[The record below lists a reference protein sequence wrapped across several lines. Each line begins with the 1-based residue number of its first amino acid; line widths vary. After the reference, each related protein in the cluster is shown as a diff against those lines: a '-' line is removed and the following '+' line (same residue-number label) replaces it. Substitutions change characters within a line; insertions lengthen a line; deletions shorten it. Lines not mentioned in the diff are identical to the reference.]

1 MTSITLD
8 QIFNELQML
17 NVKQLLTGDSR
28 DQSERTKDSECSQ
41 SFHVKTTALFSYRSL
56 HSAEVVDGI
65 HGNGEQ
71 TEEEDGGFSQTQVSK
86 ISLVWDGD
94 ERGQQREATGRQ

>member
-1 MTSITLD
+1 
-8 QIFNELQML
+8 ML

-41 SFHVKTTALFSYRSL
+41 SFHVETTALFSYRSL

-71 TEEEDGGFSQTQVSK
+71 TEEEDIVRARNITNVRAQPA
-86 ISLVWDGD
+86 LC
-94 ERGQQREATGRQ
+94 QQSP

>member
-1 MTSITLD
+1 MTSITFD

-17 NVKQLLTGDSR
+17 NVKQLTGDSR

-71 TEEEDGGFSQTQVSK
+71 TEEEGIVRVRNITNVMVQPA
-86 ISLVWDGD
+86 L
-94 ERGQQREATGRQ
+94 GQHSS